1 MEMKVN
7 LGKDSYPIYIQQGLL
22 DEVLGYIKPIFQG
35 NKIMIISDNQV
46 FSYYG
51 EKIETQLKKNMKL
64 GTLLFL
70 MENSQKDLIFCLNFI
85 MNCFHFN

>member
-51 EKIETQLKKNMKL
+51 EKIETQLKK
-64 GTLLFL
+64 
-70 MENSQKDLIFCLNFI
+70 E
-85 MNCFHFN
+85 